1 MAPLVIVCTIIIGPP
16 RGVEFRTHR
25 QASLCVASP
34 DTSLSRV
41 GRVKMTRG
49 SEGPCLQPL
58 TRRHEPTLLRC
69 EEVDGVSG
77 RLSRFSLSG
86 GTFRSSPTVST
97 SWGPLLLRGRTE
109 TQDAPWRFQ
118 GPASAWGWGVPV
130 PRPPWSPAV
139 PEGLPRG
146 SPGTPTHILS
156 ESCQELDHCQV
167 GERFPLC
174 FLGNSSSSRV
184 KVNLP

>member
-109 TQDAPWRFQ
+109 TQDAPWSVPGTRVRL
-118 GPASAWGWGVPV
+118 GLGSAGSTASLVTC
-130 PRPPWSPAV
+130 S
-139 PEGLPRG
+139 PRG
-146 SPGTPTHILS
+146 SPKGQPWDPHPHPFR
-156 ESCQELDHCQV
+156 ELDHCHV